1 MQWLKDRLLSLMLFA
16 GGFAALGITVAMNKT
31 FGVSQAATA
40 EGQFLSG
47 SMAVVIDL
55 ALVVLG
61 ITTGVLWRSKEATR
75 KLMGGFTFLLMLA
88 CAMASVLSV
97 LGFLGAERLSVSQ
110 AREKQHQIVEARL
123 AAEAAAKKQALDAQI
138 ALTKDNTKWMQTQT
152 EGRNIGRAER
162 RESRKDVMEGMTK
175 SVEAIGKA
183 ATIQAAPE
191 RPMEV
196 LMRPDG
202 QVELVAEM
210 VGINKQT
217 AQLTILAYFALLLI
231 VLKSSFFPLGA
242 VSWPRPA
249 TLPQSVTDPIR
260 HGLPNEAHVHVVAHE
275 PALDPPPAQR
285 MLPAPLTRPEPPP
298 EGKAVLARIGFPKV
312 TPEGGSR
319 AMTDEE
325 RETVGIRLLAWMTAH
340 GMRGDY
346 AQDVLWQ
353 IMGEFFAAM
362 GVVPCA
368 ERIAKAALA
377 DVHKG
382 RKYYATKTAASP
394 VVWSIRLPD
403 FEELNGL
410 LDRDGFPAA
419 PKVSRTKAERV
430 DPKPEAQPAA
440 EETAPAPS
448 NVTNR
453 PFSSGTATPKPIKGP
468 IKGLG
473 ELHRRFHVDIDAMR
487 TMARDQKRQFQARMW
502 VETRKQ
508 KNRFS
513 RARSAA

>member
-16 GGFAALGITVAMNKT
+16 GGFAALAITVSMNKS
-31 FGVSQAATA
+31 FGTNQAATA

-55 ALVVLG
+55 ALVILG
-61 ITTGVLWRSKEATR
+61 ITTGVLWRSKEKAR
-75 KLMGGFTFLLMLA
+75 KLGGCFTFLLMLA

-97 LGFLGAERLSVSQ
+97 LGFLGAERLSVSK
-110 AREKQHQIVEARL
+110 AREKQAEIANARIAAQA
-123 AAEAAAKKQALDAQI
+123 AAEKSKLDAQI
-138 ALTKDNTKWMQTQT
+138 ALAKDNAKWMQTQT
-152 EGRNIGRAER
+152 EGRGIGRTER
-162 RESRKDVMEGMTK
+162 KEMRRDAMDGMTK

-183 ATIQAAPE
+183 GSTLAPE
-191 RPMEV
+191 KPMEI

-202 QVELVAEM
+202 QVEMVAEM
-210 VGINKQT
+210 VGINKET

-242 VSWPRPA
+242 VSWPRPVA
-249 TLPQSVTDPIR
+249 LPRSVTEPIT
-260 HGLPNEAHVHVVAHE
+260 HGLPNEAHVTVMASG
-275 PALDPPPAQR
+275 PALEPPPAQR
-285 MLPAPLTRPEPPP
+285 MLPAPLSRPEPPP
-298 EGKAVLARIGFPKV
+298 EGKAVLARIAFPKTV
-312 TPEGGSR
+312 PEGEPR

-325 RETVGIRLLAWMTAH
+325 RETVGIRLLAWMTSH

-353 IMGEFFAAM
+353 IMGEFFGAC

-382 RKYYATKTAASP
+382 RKYYATKTATSP

-419 PKVSRTKAERV
+419 PKASRTKAERV
-430 DPKPEAQPAA
+430 SADPKPQAPSQPEEAAP
-440 EETAPAPS
+440 ETAPSVAM
-448 NVTNR
+448 NR
-453 PFSSGTATPKPIKGP
+453 PFSSGTATPKPIKGMA
-468 IKGLG
+468 
-473 ELHRRFHVDIDAMR
+473 ELQQRFHVDIDGMR
-487 TMARDQKRQFQARMW
+487 SLSRAQKQSWQAKMW
-502 VETRKQ
+502 AATRKQ
-508 KNRFS
+508 KNRMT
-513 RARSAA
+513 RTRVA